1 MTLRFVKRNL
11 CYLGFLGL
19 LLFASCE
26 SNSNE
31 ELLNDDLTTE
41 EALKVVLADD
51 ITSDVDDV
59 IEDDSAEIELASRGT
74 STTSNHPSCIVRTV
88 EATTNGKIVNLDFGA
103 GCEGKRGRIFA
114 GKIIIEYVLEN
125 QSFSK
130 TVSFENFSVNG
141 NAIEGGMSA
150 SKVKENANG
159 NPERSHMV
167 DITITLE
174 SGEAIVKKGEKVK
187 EKIAGADTKDRGDDV
202 FLISGFWESVNKN
215 GNAKKAQITTS
226 LRREY
231 ACKYIVSGVI
241 ELTKGTSKY
250 VLDFG
255 DGSCDNLATITDE
268 TGRVKEITLKDR
280 KRK

>member
-11 CYLGFLGL
+11 CYLAFLGL
-19 LLFASCE
+19 LVFTSCE

-31 ELLNDDLTTE
+31 ELLNNDLTTE

-51 ITSDVDDV
+51 ISSDVDDV
-59 IEDDSAEIELASRGT
+59 IEDDSVESELASRGT
-74 STTSNHPSCIVRTV
+74 TTSNHPSCLERTV
-88 EATTNGKIVNLDFGA
+88 ENTTNGKIVTLDFGA
-103 GCEGKRGRIFA
+103 GCEGKKGRVFA
-114 GKIIIEYVLEN
+114 GKIIIEYVREN
-125 QSFSK
+125 DSFSK

-150 SKVKENANG
+150 TKVKENTNG
-159 NPERSHMV
+159 NPERTHTV

-174 SGEAIVKKGEKVK
+174 SGETIVKKGEKVK

-215 GNAKKAQITTS
+215 GDAKKAQITTS

-231 ACKYIVSGVI
+231 ACKYIVSGVV

-268 TGRVKEITLKDR
+268 AGRVKEITLKNR